1 MSFAYSMVSW
11 HAHKSIYIYIYK
23 CAHNKCLLSSILFAF
38 VLFIYIFVCLFIRSF
53 VCFTLSICFFPSFFV
68 CLCFSYLHFAFIFTI
83 LFYSGF
89 CRLSLIFSYFFIF
102 GFLHVIYIYSI
113 LVDMNLLVKVDFMD
127 QVGHVLLVVKLK
139 QHNHLKNHLVSQCL
153 P

>member
-1 MSFAYSMVSW
+1 MCPQQVSFIVDLVCFCFVYL
-11 HAHKSIYIYIYK
+11 YI
-23 CAHNKCLLSSILFAF
+23 
-38 VLFIYIFVCLFIRSF
+38 CLFVRSF
-53 VCFTLSICFFPSFFV
+53 VRLLYSEY
-68 CLCFSYLHFAFIFTI
+68 LLFSFIFCLLVFFLLTFCFYFYYFI
-83 LFYSGF
+83 LFGV
-89 CRLSLIFSYFFIF
+89 LSFVSHFFLFFYFWFFACNIY
-102 GFLHVIYIYSI
+102 IYIYSI